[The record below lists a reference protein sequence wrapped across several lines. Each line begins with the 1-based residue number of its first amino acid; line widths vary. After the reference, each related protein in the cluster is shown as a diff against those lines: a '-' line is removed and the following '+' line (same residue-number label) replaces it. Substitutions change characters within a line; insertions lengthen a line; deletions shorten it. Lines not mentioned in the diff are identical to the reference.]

1 MKATILFLST
11 FFVFTFA
18 DLTQIRQAYVA
29 SPKSED
35 AAMKFANLVKDV
47 AKDDA
52 NKVLVAYK
60 GCSLALKSKHS
71 NFLPDKISF
80 MKEGAAFMDAAA
92 LASPKDIEIRMI
104 RMSVQ
109 ENVPFIV
116 DYRDKIQEDKGVILA
131 NFAKAP
137 KDVKA
142 FVLKYAQMSEAFSKD
157 EVARLK

>member
-1 MKATILFLST
+1 MKATLLFLST
-11 FFVFTFA
+11 LFFTVGLDIA
-18 DLTQIRQAYVA
+18 QVRKAYIA
-29 SPKSED
+29 SPKSEA
-35 AAMKFANLVKDV
+35 AAMKFAELVKDV
-47 AKDDA
+47 AKEDA

-60 GCSLALKSKHS
+60 GCSMALKSKHS

-92 LASPKDIEIRMI
+92 AASPKDIEIRMI

-116 DYRDKIQEDKGVILA
+116 DYRDKIQEDKNVILA
-131 NFAKAP
+131 NFAKSS
-137 KDVKA
+137 KEVKA
-142 FVLKYAQMSEAFSKD
+142 LVLNYAKLSEAFSKD